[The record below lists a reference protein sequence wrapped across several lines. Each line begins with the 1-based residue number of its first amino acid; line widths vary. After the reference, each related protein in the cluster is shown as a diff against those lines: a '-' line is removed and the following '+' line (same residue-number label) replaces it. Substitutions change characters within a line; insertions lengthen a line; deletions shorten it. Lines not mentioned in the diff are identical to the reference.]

1 MGVKSKEVCCCSCLV
16 RRSGLRMGDV
26 DGNQDDDEAGADG
39 GIELEEGTK

>member
-1 MGVKSKEVCCCSCLV
+1 
-16 RRSGLRMGDV
+16 MGDV